1 MRTELPW
8 LYKLIVSII
17 KWIIDIFWIKFSR
30 SDLNELSRQWWDNL
44 PIMYKHFLENGIY
57 SSPKFLW
64 VSFLLPI
71 ISIVIF
77 LYIRQTPYR
86 KSWVIFLS
94 VFNCFYNL
102 ALFCRVLL
110 LYNHHYITN
119 SSHTLFPYF
128 FPIPTISICEILP
141 GITWTLSFD
150 IIAFLFVLLSDFIIL
165 LCFIFM
171 LNTDKE
177 NQSDTFIIL
186 LFVLQFLLLNFFL
199 SSDLFFF
206 YIFFESVL
214 IPLFLIVGLFGS
226 RIRRI
231 HAAYQLFFF
240 TLIGSFTMLVGII
253 YIYLNSGTT
262 AFSILLYNRPPN
274 NSFLWLAF
282 FLPLAIKIPLVP
294 FHIWLPEAHVE
305 APTVG
310 SVILAAIILKMG
322 GFGIIRI
329 LLFLTP
335 FSTFQFRPLVFL
347 ICSFGMIFTGFT
359 ALRQIDIKKI
369 IAYSSVVHMSYAT
382 LGLFTHS
389 SYGIFSAIL
398 AMISHGI
405 ISAGLFFAVGS
416 LYNRFSH
423 RDLHFFSALYF
434 LFPELSFV
442 FFIYLLA
449 NIAFPGTA
457 SFPLELGILFALFDS
472 NFLMSLFVLLPIML
486 NGSYNI
492 WLATRLCFGPIRDSI
507 IIKEPGKL
515 NHAEYIIHSSCIFL
529 IFFLGLKANL
539 FFKLV
544 STGFL
549 VYLSRN
555 KGFLEFLI

>member
-1 MRTELPW
+1 MIVAIVRWLQTFLPLILLYLHKYFHLNSYDDILRALKLLKITIELILLPT
-8 LYKLIVSII
+8 LLDLFYK
-17 KWIIDIFWIKFSR
+17 
-30 SDLNELSRQWWDNL
+30 
-44 PIMYKHFLENGIY
+44 FLDHNIY
-57 SSPKFLW
+57 SGSMLLW

-77 LYIRQTPYR
+77 LFIRQTPYR
-86 KSWVIFLS
+86 NFWVIFSSTFSLAYNFI
-94 VFNCFYNL
+94 VFCLIFIICNNHL
-102 ALFCRVLL
+102 ATPG
-110 LYNHHYITN
+110 ITN
-119 SSHTLFPYF
+119 HSLHL

-141 GITWTLSFD
+141 GIAWTLSFD
-150 IIAFLFVLLSDFIIL
+150 IIAFLFVILSDFIIL
-165 LCFIFM
+165 LCFLFM
-171 LNTDKE
+171 FYTDKE

-186 LFVLQFLLLNFFL
+186 LFVLQFLLLNFFF

-240 TLIGSFTMLVGII
+240 TLLGSFTMLIGII

-262 AFSILLYNRPPN
+262 AFAVLIYNRPPN
-274 NSFLWLAF
+274 SSLLWLAF

-305 APTVG
+305 APTIG

-335 FSTFQFRPLVFL
+335 FSTFQFRPFVFL

-359 ALRQIDIKKI
+359 ALRQIDVKKI
-369 IAYSSVVHMSYAT
+369 IAYSSVVHMSYVT

-398 AMISHGI
+398 AMISHGV

-416 LYNRFSH
+416 LYNRFSQ

-457 SFPLELGILFALFDS
+457 SFPLELGILFALFDA

-492 WLATRLCFGPIRDSI
+492 WLATRLCFGPVRDNI
-507 IIKEPGKL
+507 IIKEPAIF

-529 IFFLGLKANL
+529 IFF
-539 FFKLV
+539 
-544 STGFL
+544 
-549 VYLSRN
+549 
-555 KGFLEFLI
+555 